1 MKLHFVLAGLI
12 LLSACKKHNA
22 GNGGNGGKADTVARY
37 FKDIII
43 QETLENGSFAPFQD
57 AVGYFQ
63 LKSDSNTQIM
73 VASRGTQEL
82 NSAIGFRIASINKT
96 NGVVN
101 WVKSYDLP
109 DSNYIQLVTSAAID
123 NNDNIWVGGHSF
135 AGSGVAGI
143 LFLAKLDTSGNMLW
157 SGSFSN
163 YQGWRT
169 YSVTAL
175 QNGDVA
181 LFAKG
186 FTGFVVLR
194 LTASEQLVWSTIVNY
209 GTGVIDNDFY
219 ANRNNSL
226 SPENHAMVETADGS
240 IYVASSSNTG
250 SYAPATDRLY
260 KLDASGNLQF
270 AKIYTPSISATIGP
284 VQLVSAGANNLLL
297 ADQINEE
304 NVFYAPFFNLVSLSG
319 DVQTCRGYATTANG
333 GIDGLAINEV
343 NFYRNSIYYST
354 CGFYRFDTYVLDLNL
369 NLQSSEETI
378 ADNDIGT
385 DRGGISLYDPAENAL
400 FYLCNFGGNSGQSN
414 GFEVTRND
422 PVGTPCI
429 NTYVDG
435 PLPLTLQNIQ
445 MTATSDTAIQSVTAG
460 PAPVFTTLGW
470 RNYTVLST
478 TTVVCGP

>member
-12 LLSACKKHNA
+12 LLTACKKHNA
-22 GNGGNGGKADTVARY
+22 GNGGNSGKADTVARY
-37 FKDIII
+37 FKDILI
-43 QETLENGSFAPFQD
+43 QETLEDGSFAPFQE
-57 AVGYFQ
+57 ALGYFQ

-82 NSAIGFRIASINKT
+82 NSAKGFRIASINKT
-96 NGVVN
+96 NGAAN

-109 DSNYIQLVTSAAID
+109 DSNYIQLVTCAAID
-123 NNDNIWVGGHSF
+123 NNDNIWIGGHSF

-163 YQGWRT
+163 YQGWRA
-169 YSVTAL
+169 YSLTAL

-186 FTGFVVLR
+186 FGGFVVLR
-194 LTASEQLVWSTIVNY
+194 LTTSEQLVWSTIVNFNQESL
-209 GTGVIDNDFY
+209 DNDFY
-219 ANRNNSL
+219 ADGNNSL

-240 IYVASSSNTG
+240 IYVASSANSR
-250 SYAPATDRLY
+250 SYAPSTDRLY

-270 AKIYTPSISATIGP
+270 AKIYTPSFAAPIGP
-284 VQLVSAGANNLLL
+284 VQLIPAGANNLLL

-304 NVFYAPFFNLVSLSG
+304 NAFYAPFFNLVSLSG
-319 DVQTCRGYATTANG
+319 DVQTCRGYATATNG
-333 GIDGLAINEV
+333 GISGLAINEV

-400 FYLCNFGGNSGQSN
+400 FYLCNFGGNYGQSN

-445 MTATSDTAIQSVTAG
+445 MTVTSDTAIQSIMAG

-470 RNYTVLST
+470 RPYTVLAT

>member
-1 MKLHFVLAGLI
+1 MKMHFVLGGM
-12 LLSACKKHNA
+12 LLLCACKKHNA
-22 GNGGNGGKADTVARY
+22 GNGGNGGKADAVARY
-37 FKDIII
+37 FKDILID
-43 QETLENGSFAPFQD
+43 EMLDGGGFAPFQE
-57 AVGYFQ
+57 ALGYFQ
-63 LKSDSNTQIM
+63 LKSDLNTQIM

-82 NSAIGFRIASINKT
+82 NSAIGFRMASINKT

-109 DSNYIQLVTSAAID
+109 DSNYIQIVTCAAID
-123 NNDNIWVGGHSF
+123 NNDNIWIGGHSF

-143 LFLAKLDTSGNMLW
+143 LFLAKLDTAGNMLW
-157 SGSFSN
+157 SGSLSN
-163 YQGWRT
+163 YQGWRA
-169 YSVTAL
+169 YSLTVL

-209 GTGVIDNDFY
+209 GTRVIDNDFY

-240 IYVASSSNTG
+240 IYVASSANMS
-250 SYAPATDRLY
+250 SPSTDRLY

-270 AKIYTPSISATIGP
+270 AKIYTPSISAMIGP
-284 VQLVSAGANNLLL
+284 VQLISAGANNLLL

-304 NVFYAPFFNLVSLSG
+304 NAFYAPFFNLVSLSG
-319 DVQTCRGYATTANG
+319 DVQACRGYATTANG
-333 GIDGLAINEV
+333 GVAGLAINEV
-343 NFYRNSIYYST
+343 NFYRNSIYFST

-385 DRGGISLYDPAENAL
+385 DRGGVSLFDPAENSL
-400 FYLCNFGGNSGQSN
+400 FYLCNFGGNYGVSN

-429 NTYVDG
+429 NTYVEG
-435 PLPLTLQNIQ
+435 PFPLMLQNIQ
-445 MTATSDTAIQSVTAG
+445 TTATSDTAIQSVVAG
-460 PAPVFTTLGW
+460 PAPVFTMPGW
-470 RNYTVLST
+470 RSYTVLAT
-478 TTVVCGP
+478 TEVVCGQ